1 MQKEWSSFR
10 ITLLLYSIVFI
21 LPFSFYFVYSSFKT
35 MQNDTKTGY
44 LINWA
49 GGAIE
54 HLAIVPSGQNTIQMV
69 IRIDD
74 TFQKISSWVI
84 QNEDSDLYIGA
95 ATLATDF
102 STVQSCWNDY
112 KQKLSQHN
120 EETIREYALHCY
132 SLVADLAI
140 IIEKM
145 VYLKQNKMINIFYF
159 SLAVAMLLALL
170 MIYLV
175 RVYIHIQMKK
185 HAIYDPETR
194 LFNRK
199 YLLSELKTT
208 CSRSIRYK
216 YPLSLLSIT
225 IADLAET
232 DHTYDKKTK
241 KHILKIFGGLMISLT
256 RASDVACRFDENSFY
271 IILPFTTEKDA
282 LIMKERIR
290 DALEKHDFMID
301 KKLDFIFSTT
311 QFDNKETL
319 EAFIIR
325 IQDLLIR

>member
-10 ITLLLYSIVFI
+10 ITLLLYSIVLI

-54 HLAIVPSGQNTIQMV
+54 HLAIVPSGQNTRQMV
-69 IRIDD
+69 VRIDD
-74 TFQKISSWVI
+74 TLQKISGWVI

-120 EETIREYALHCY
+120 EETIREHALHCY

-185 HAIYDPETR
+185 HAIYDHETR

-241 KHILKIFGGLMISLT
+241 KHILKIFGALMISLT
-256 RASDVACRFDENSFY
+256 RASDVACRYDKNSFF
-271 IILPFTTEKDA
+271 IILPFTEEKDA
-282 LIMKERIR
+282 LILEERIR
-290 DALEKHDFMID
+290 KALEKHDF
-301 KKLDFIFSTT
+301 FTT
-311 QFDNKETL
+311 PKPKFKFATDHLNYEETA
-319 EAFIIR
+319 EGFVTR
-325 IQDLLIR
+325 IENLLHK